1 MRANPLV
8 CGQDPQRSGEP
19 TGLGG
24 YDLRAPPS
32 RRSRSRASTSDRDR
46 DAPRTLA
53 DTLESAV
60 KLMREKAHAHIKI
73 NLDFLHLWEA
83 GCPPLEAYRLLKVW
97 TVNYHLKNISDIG
110 RLDIYKPENVYSPSG
125 DMRGTASLARG
136 VINYGGL
143 FDCLE
148 RDGVPHPLSL
158 EWFGERP
165 SQYLQAEM
173 MWLRRQTLSAA
184 PNNNQ
189 YGIEGARP

>member
-1 MRANPLV
+1 MFAGRIPSAAASRQDWEDTISALRLLGDRAAEHRLLIAIETHP
-8 CGQDPQRSGEP
+8 G
-19 TGLGG
+19 
-24 YDLRAPPS
+24 
-32 RRSRSRASTSDRDR
+32 
-46 DAPRTLA
+46 TLA

-97 TVNYHLKNISDIG
+97 TVNYHIKNISDIG